1 MKCCIFQRFSLKL
14 SFWKKLIYKRFGIV
28 PIPLDWD
35 TLQSKS
41 GNIGAKKKKK
51 KKKKNQISSNW
62 MRNNVRMVWEHISLE
77 TMQKTTTIEKKNHPK
92 SHWEYEV
99 MIITSSKNN

>member
-1 MKCCIFQRFSLKL
+1 
-14 SFWKKLIYKRFGIV
+14 
-28 PIPLDWD
+28 
-35 TLQSKS
+35 
-41 GNIGAKKKKK
+41 
-51 KKKKNQISSNW
+51 